1 MSVSSYSTSDDDDD
15 DDDRYRNDRYL
26 LHRMSY
32 SDVTMTMSLVDRFDH
47 SMVYDDDDDDDDEI
61 CLSGGDGYDLLLMMY
76 SVMVRLLSLFERL
89 ELMGCRLWL
98 WLFFYVYDVCL
109 ILV

>member
-1 MSVSSYSTSDDDDD
+1 MSVSFYSTTDDA
-15 DDDRYRNDRYL
+15 DDRYRNDRYL

-32 SDVTMTMSLVDRFDH
+32 SDVTMSMSLVDRFDH
-47 SMVYDDDDDDDDEI
+47 SMVYGDDDD
-61 CLSGGDGYDLLLMMY
+61 GGDDWLLMMY
-76 SVMVRLLSLFERL
+76 SVLVRLLSLLFERL
-89 ELMGCRLWL
+89 EWME